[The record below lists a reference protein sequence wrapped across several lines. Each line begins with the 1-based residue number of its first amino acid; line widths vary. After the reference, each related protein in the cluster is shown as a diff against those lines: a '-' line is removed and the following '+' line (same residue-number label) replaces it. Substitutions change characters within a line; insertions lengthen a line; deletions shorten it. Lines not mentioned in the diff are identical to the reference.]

1 MAKKTYLLTIEYDS
15 DTDTIEYLQEE
26 VIDNDNNEIKS
37 LGDFDLETRFDK
49 EILDLI
55 REHYIVGES

>member
-26 VIDNDNNEIKS
+26 IIDNDQSEVES
-37 LGDFDLETRFDK
+37 LGSFDLETRFDK
-49 EILDLI
+49 KILDYM
-55 REHYIVGES
+55 RKHYRVGES

>member
-26 VIDNDNNEIKS
+26 IIGEDQSKVKS

-49 EILDLI
+49 KILDI
-55 REHYIVGES
+55 MRKHYIVGES